1 MKPYS
6 HTEMLETSASISRQY
21 IDAVSVFEAL
31 EESMKRRRDALQA
44 DTVQELLEK
53 YLPQLSDN

>member
-1 MKPYS
+1 
-6 HTEMLETSASISRQY
+6 MLETSASISRQY

-31 EESMKRRRDALQA
+31 EEAMKRRRDALQA

-53 YLPQLSDN
+53 YLPQL